1 MIYDEATPELIL
13 GQEQLNQVR
22 KYLKSWNF
30 NTFNIINII
39 KIQAGHDINI
49 LSDQSDD
56 DSDYSTY
63 LINKPD
69 VTKEELAAAYLTVF
83 YDCNLTQFGL
93 STIFKLSNITSGIK
107 LPTNFDGL
115 LNLLTSLNCS
125 YYGIS
130 LLITMCE
137 NN

>member
-22 KYLKSWNF
+22 KYFKSWNF

-69 VTKEELAAAYLTVF
+69 VTKEELAAYLTVF
-83 YDCNLTQFGL
+83 YDCNLTQSGL
-93 STIFKLSNITSGIK
+93 STIIKLSNKT
-107 LPTNFDGL
+107 
-115 LNLLTSLNCS
+115 
-125 YYGIS
+125 
-130 LLITMCE
+130 
-137 NN
+137 

>member
-69 VTKEELAAAYLTVF
+69 VTKEELAAYLTVF
-83 YDCNLTQFGL
+83 YDCNLTQSGL
-93 STIFKLSNITSGIK
+93 STIIKLSNKT
-107 LPTNFDGL
+107 
-115 LNLLTSLNCS
+115 
-125 YYGIS
+125 
-130 LLITMCE
+130 
-137 NN
+137 

>member
-1 MIYDEATPELIL
+1 
-13 GQEQLNQVR
+13 
-22 KYLKSWNF
+22 
-30 NTFNIINII
+30 
-39 KIQAGHDINI
+39 
-49 LSDQSDD
+49 
-56 DSDYSTY
+56 

-69 VTKEELAAAYLTVF
+69 VTKEELAAYLTVF
-83 YDCNLTQFGL
+83 YDCNLTQSGL
-93 STIFKLSNITSGIK
+93 STIIKLSNITSGIK